1 MTKNQSTTV
10 KDKKG
15 RKFQLTINNP
25 ATHNLEQDTIK
36 EILLSS
42 KSEPTYMCM
51 SDEIGKNGTYHTHI
65 YLVYKNPIRFSTLTK
80 MFNEKAHIE
89 FCKGTSEENRNYVF
103 KTGKWAGTEKGET
116 NLVNTHFEFGTL
128 PVEKQ
133 GKRTD
138 IELLIA
144 EVKAGS
150 TNDEILLKYPEYA
163 FKLDGIDKIRATVMA
178 AKFKDIFR
186 DLDVTYIY
194 GGAGVGKT
202 RSIMEKYGYSNVY
215 RVTDYQHPF
224 DSYSCQDVVIFEE
237 FRSSLK
243 IEEMLNYLDGYPVE
257 LPARYSNRTA
267 CFTKVYLITNIPLE
281 EQYTNIQDKQPA
293 TWNALLRRIHH
304 YLFYSS
310 TGIHELDIN
319 KLKI

>member
-1 MTKNQSTTV
+1 
-10 KDKKG
+10 
-15 RKFQLTINNP
+15 
-25 ATHNLEQDTIK
+25 
-36 EILLSS
+36 
-42 KSEPTYMCM
+42 M

-65 YLVYKNPIRFSTLTK
+65 YLVYKNPVRFSTLTK

-116 NLVNTHFEFGTL
+116 NLVNTHFEFGTI

-138 IELLIA
+138 IELLIE
-144 EVKAGS
+144 EVKAGA
-150 TNDEILLKYPEYA
+150 TNNEILLKYPEFA
-163 FKLDGIDKIRATVMA
+163 FRLDGIDKIRATVMG
-178 AKFKDIFR
+178 AKFQDTFR
-186 DLDVTYIY
+186 KLDVTYIY
-194 GGAGVGKT
+194 GIAGSGKT
-202 RSIMEKYGYSNVY
+202 RSILEKYGYSNVY
-215 RVTDYQHPF
+215 RTTDYQHPF
-224 DSYSCQDVVIFEE
+224 DSYACQDIIVFEE

-267 CFTKVYLITNIPLE
+267 CFTKVYIITNIPLE
-281 EQYTNIQDKQPA
+281 EQYTNIQEKQPE

>member
-1 MTKNQSTTV
+1 
-10 KDKKG
+10 
-15 RKFQLTINNP
+15 
-25 ATHNLEQDTIK
+25 
-36 EILLSS
+36 
-42 KSEPTYMCM
+42 MCM

-65 YLVYKNPIRFSTLTK
+65 YLVYKNPVRFSTLTK

-128 PVEKQ
+128 PAEKQ

-138 IELLIA
+138 IELLIE
-144 EVKAGS
+144 EVKAGA
-150 TNDEILLKYPEYA
+150 TNNEILLKYPEFA
-163 FKLDGIDKIRATVMA
+163 FRLDGIDKIRATVMG
-178 AKFKDIFR
+178 AKFQDTFR
-186 DLDVTYIY
+186 KLDVTYIY
-194 GGAGVGKT
+194 GIAGSGKT
-202 RSIMEKYGYSNVY
+202 RSILEKYGYSNVY
-215 RVTDYQHPF
+215 RTTDYQHPF
-224 DSYSCQDVVIFEE
+224 DSYACQDIIVFEE

-267 CFTKVYLITNIPLE
+267 CFTKVYIITNIPLE
-281 EQYTNIQDKQPA
+281 EQYTNIQEKQPE